1 MTPKKPMKLKLD
13 HLVII
18 EPITE
23 NQQKAFNSYK
33 KGYNLCLSGSA
44 GSGKT
49 FLAMYL
55 ALQDVLDKD
64 LPQYKKVVIV
74 RSAVPTRDM
83 GFLPGDQSEKE
94 AAYQLPYV
102 SIANELFEDDSA
114 FEKLTASGEL
124 QFITTSFIRGI
135 TLDNSIVIVDEMQNC
150 TGHEMDSIITRLGEN
165 SRFIMCG
172 DYYQS
177 DFDKQ
182 KDKDGILKF
191 MEVITSMKDFDSIEF
206 TWKDIVRSG
215 LVREYIMTKEMMNIK
230 F

>member
-1 MTPKKPMKLKLD
+1 MVKPMKLRLD
-13 HLVII
+13 DLVTI
-18 EPITE
+18 EPITDA
-23 NQQKAFNSYK
+23 QKDVFKYFP
-33 KGYNLCLSGSA
+33 KGHLCLSGSA
-44 GSGKT
+44 GAGKT

-55 ALQDVLDKD
+55 SLEQVLDSTV
-64 LPQYKKVVIV
+64 PEYKKIVVV

-94 AAYQLPYV
+94 AAYEAPYV
-102 SIANELFEDDSA
+102 SICDELFEDTGA
-114 FEKLTASGEL
+114 YEKLKNIGSI

-135 TLDNSIVIVDEMQNC
+135 TLDNAIVIVDECQNL
-150 TGHEMDSIITRLGEN
+150 TFHELDSVITRLGEN
-165 SRFIMCG
+165 SKFILCG

-191 MEVITSMKDFDSIEF
+191 IEVIDKMRDFYHVEF

-215 LVREYIMTKEMMNIK
+215 LVREYIMTKEMIERGEL
-230 F
+230 